1 MKTFLLSLTLLVAVL
16 AAAAAGGGS
25 SALAFFGLGDDHET
39 LALAGGEVR
48 IPAAAAADGAA
59 RFYSVALDG
68 VEVSFFVLT
77 TPDGVTRTAFDAC
90 DVCFAAKKGYEQDG
104 PDMICKN
111 CGLRFRGDLVGE
123 VKGGCNP
130 SPLAHAVQDGML
142 VISETAL
149 RAGLPLFPGDRK

>member
-1 MKTFLLSLTLLVAVL
+1 MKNILLSLTLLAVAVL
-16 AAAAAGGGS
+16 AAATGDVTTAR
-25 SALAFFGLGDDHET
+25 AFFGLGDAHET
-39 LALAGGEVR
+39 LTLKDGAVAVPASDAAGGE
-48 IPAAAAADGAA
+48 A

-68 VEVSFFVLT
+68 VTVSFFVLT
-77 TPDGVTRTAFDAC
+77 TPDGVIRTAFDAC

-104 PDMICKN
+104 PDMVCKN

-130 SPLAHAVQDGML
+130 SPLAHTLADGKI
-142 VISETAL
+142 VIAEAAL